1 LWTGRSSRICSMMRV
16 GLMLDQ
22 FGMLSPW
29 LRVLVL
35 LGMWL
40 LLGSLLALGV
50 AQWWRRQRQT
60 CQREAA
66 RRRREEQVM
75 DLLKASKRME
85 SRERKRPT

>member
-1 LWTGRSSRICSMMRV
+1 
-16 GLMLDQ
+16 MLDQ

-50 AQWWRRQRQT
+50 AQWFRQMRQWDLRDQTRRQR
-60 CQREAA
+60 
-66 RRRREEQVM
+66 EQQVR
-75 DLLKASKRME
+75 DLLRT
-85 SRERKRPT
+85 ERRKPRP

>member
-1 LWTGRSSRICSMMRV
+1 MWTGRSYRICSMM
-16 GLMLDQ
+16 GPMLDQ
-22 FGMLSPW
+22 LGMLAPW
-29 LRVLVL
+29 LRVLML
-35 LGMWL
+35 LGMWT
-40 LLGSLLALGV
+40 LLGTLLALGV

>member
-1 LWTGRSSRICSMMRV
+1 MWTGRSSRICSMMRV

-50 AQWWRRQRQT
+50 AQWWRRQRQMD
-60 CQREAA
+60 QRDRA
-66 RRRREEQVM
+66 RKRREEQVL
-75 DLLKASKRME
+75 DLLKASKRAE
-85 SRERKRPT
+85 SRSRKRPT